1 MSNRL
6 LYLLSTGHAP
16 PSRRDR
22 VDALSAAA
30 RMPGHRLPRW
40 AHRALVIGC

>member
-6 LYLLSTGHAP
+6 LYLLSSEHP
-16 PSRRDR
+16 PPYRRDR
-22 VDALSAAA
+22 VDALKAAA

-40 AHRALVIGC
+40 AQHALVIGY